1 MRLLLLTARYPSR
14 RRPTT
19 GTFNR
24 ELVVGLREAGDDV
37 RVVAPIAWTDLLLTS
52 PTGTAERDVSY
63 PIWWYPPRM
72 AHAWHHQ
79 WMQRTVLPA
88 IARLTA
94 TWRPHLV
101 LAYWTHPDGT
111 VALEAARRLQIPA
124 ALLVGGSDIRVL
136 TQTPARRAIIIAT
149 LRQADRVL
157 AVGSELRQHIMALGV
172 PPEQV
177 GVFHRGV
184 DTTRFHA
191 SDARAARA
199 RLSLPLDRP
208 VFVWVGRMVPVKG
221 LDVLFDAWSR
231 LHDHSTRPLLVLIGE
246 GEQRSSLQRRAT
258 SWNDAVRF
266 IGPVAH
272 EELPDWYRAADAVL
286 LPSRSEGVP
295 NVLLEGLACGTPFI
309 ASDVGGVR
317 ELADRASVVLPSE
330 NVDALTAAL
339 VERIQQ
345 PVLSRRTDGAVL
357 DRSEAIA
364 ALREELRSLISRA
377 AKMNA
382 AI

>member
-19 GTFNR
+19 ATFNR
-24 ELVVGLREAGDDV
+24 ELVAGLREAGDDV
-37 RVVAPIAWTDLLLTS
+37 RVVAPVAWTDLLLAS
-52 PTGTAERDVSY
+52 STGTAEPEVSY

-72 AHAWHHQ
+72 AQASHHR
-79 WMQRTVLPA
+79 WMQRTVLPT

-94 TWRPHLV
+94 TWRPDLM

-124 ALLVGGSDIRVL
+124 ALLVGGSDILVL
-136 TQTPARRAIIIAT
+136 TRTPARRAIIIET
-149 LRQADRVL
+149 LRRADRVL
-157 AVGSELRQHIMALGV
+157 AVGSALRQNILALGV

-184 DTTRFHA
+184 DTTRFHPG
-191 SDARAARA
+191 DPLAARA

-208 VFVWVGRMVPVKG
+208 VFVWVGRMVAVKG
-221 LDVLFDAWSR
+221 LDVLFDAWNR
-231 LHDHSTRPLLVLIGE
+231 IRDHATRPLLLLIGD
-246 GEQRSSLQRRAT
+246 GEQRNSLQRRAA
-258 SWNDAVRF
+258 SWSDTVRF

-272 EELPDWYRAADAVL
+272 AELPDWYRAADAVL

-295 NVLLEGLACGTPFI
+295 NVLLESLACGTPFI

-317 ELADRASVVLPSE
+317 ELADRVSVVVPPD
-330 NVDALTAAL
+330 NAAALAAAL
-339 VERIQQ
+339 VERLRQ
-345 PVLSRRTDGAVL
+345 PVLSLHAEGAVPA
-357 DRSEAIA
+357 RSEAVA
-364 ALREELRSLISRA
+364 ALREELRSLISRPA
-377 AKMNA
+377 RMTA